1 MNHMLYLIG
10 QPGSGKSTLA
20 AALTDG
26 LPAAAVRFPFAHTV
40 WASTPIVVEFG
51 ARREK
56 FSGTDALSMSV
67 QPKVVEW
74 LEEAPYSLVL
84 AEGDRLANKKFFTS
98 VLKSGWSLNI
108 AYVAVSESVGE
119 ARRQARCAELGVAA
133 QDPSWLKGRMSK
145 VSRLAID
152 FQALILDL
160 DGDQPADRV
169 RDQLVASG
177 DPVAV
182 ALASGVLV

>member
-20 AALTDG
+20 AALTEG
-26 LPAAAVRFPFAHTV
+26 LHATAVRHPFAHTV
-40 WASTPIVVEFG
+40 WSSTPLVVEFG

-74 LEEAPYSLVL
+74 LDDAPYSLVL
-84 AEGDRLANKKFFTS
+84 AEGDRLANGKFFTA
-98 VLKSGWSLNI
+98 VLKAGWKLTI
-108 AYVAVSESVGE
+108 ARLGVSAAVGE
-119 ARRQARCAELGVAA
+119 ARRHARCVELGIDA

-145 VSRLAID
+145 VAKLSVD
-152 FQALILDL
+152 WQALILDL
-160 DGDQPADRV
+160 DGDQPVDRV

-177 DPVAV
+177 NEVAA